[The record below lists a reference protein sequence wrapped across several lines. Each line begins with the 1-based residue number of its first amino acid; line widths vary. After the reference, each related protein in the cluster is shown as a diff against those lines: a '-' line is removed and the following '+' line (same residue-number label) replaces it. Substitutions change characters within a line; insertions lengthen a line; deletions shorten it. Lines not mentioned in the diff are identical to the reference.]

1 MGARAPIADWV
12 TIADLHTDPFPI
24 FGRLR
29 AEGGVH
35 WVPAVGRYLVT
46 SYAAVRETA
55 IDQDTYSANEEGSLH
70 VRAMG
75 HSMLGRDDPEHHLER
90 TAWQPALR
98 PGAVQRIWTATFQ
111 RNADKCF
118 DRLVAAGPGAD
129 LVQEFAAPYA
139 AENLREIIG
148 LHNASQQDLQRW
160 AQTMTDA
167 AGAVADDPVVRAAGR
182 RSFDEVDAALDELLP
197 WHAAHPNQSLLSTLL
212 RLPGYSMPVERIR
225 ANVKMTIG
233 AGLTE
238 PRDAIGVTAWALL
251 THPEQR
257 AASASDPSLWHAA
270 FEEAIRWVAPVGM
283 YPRQVTRDTV
293 LAGVEL
299 PAGAKLG
306 ICVLSANRDET
317 VWPDAAAFDLRRE
330 VEPHLAFGK
339 GVHTCLGAWV
349 ARAEVADIAL
359 PMLFRRLD
367 GLRVEGEAQMR
378 GWVSR
383 GMTALP
389 VGWSRVAEPAP
400 ASTRVEPVSDAAP
413 RIAIV
418 GSGPAGS
425 FSAQALRRTFPA
437 AEIDVIDE
445 LPTPY
450 GLVRYGVAADHQGM
464 KSVTRQFDRLFTAE
478 GVRFHGNVRIGADV
492 PLSVLRQRFDA
503 VVIATGMHADPPLPV
518 PGGDLDGVHGAGRI
532 TRLLNTHPDE
542 TDLVSLGTDVVVVG
556 HGNVAMDI
564 VRLLA
569 RDGEGL
575 SGSDVSDTALAA
587 LAGDVRTL
595 HVVGRSAVPHAKF
608 DPVLVREIA
617 GLPGIRHV
625 VHGLDELPATG
636 RDARVDAVHA
646 LAAASVAPGA
656 ERLTVEWRFG
666 LTPAA
671 VLGDESVEGMEF
683 EAGRG
688 SRVTIPATGVITAIG
703 FGTDPGALV
712 DPGTYPDG
720 RAEPGLYVAGWLRR
734 GPRGSIP
741 DQRLDA
747 RALARLIADDI
758 AAGRIVPGRAPGWA
772 PTRGEVDFDG
782 WRRIDLRE
790 RLGSAPDREREKLPT
805 RAEQLETARDQG
817 IVLPQPDG
825 SGLSDLAA
833 EGRFTILFGTESG
846 GAEFVASELRDALGP
861 AADVRVHDLAGIAPG
876 DLDVTRTHL
885 LVCSTYGDGEVPT
898 LARPFHQALA
908 AGGVDLTG
916 LAYAVFGM
924 GDRSYAKTYSRGSEL
939 LDEALA
945 ARGAERFGEYGR
957 HDAGGAMCARDAA
970 VEWLQGVLADL
981 AVRA

>member
-1 MGARAPIADWV
+1 MGVRVPVADWV
-12 TIADLHTDPFPI
+12 TTADLHRDPFPI
-24 FGRLR
+24 FERLR

-35 WVPAVGRYLVT
+35 WVPSVGRHLVT
-46 SYAAVRETA
+46 SYAAVHETEL
-55 IDQDTYSANEEGSLH
+55 DQDTYSASEEGAPRPH
-70 VRAMG
+70 APG
-75 HSMLGRDDPEHHLER
+75 DSMLCRDDPQHHLER
-90 TAWQPALR
+90 AVWQPTLR
-98 PGAVQRIWTATFQ
+98 PGAVDRIWMATFQ
-111 RNADKCF
+111 RNAAKYF
-118 DRLVAAGPGAD
+118 DALVAAGPGAD
-129 LVQEFAAPYA
+129 LVREFAAPYA

-148 LHNASQQDLQRW
+148 LHSASPQDLQRW
-160 AQTMTDA
+160 SQTMLDA
-167 AGAVADDPVVRAAGR
+167 AGDDADDAAVQAAAR
-182 RSFDEVDAALDELLP
+182 RSSDEVDAALDELLP

-212 RLPGYSMPVERIR
+212 RTPGHAMPIERIR
-225 ANVKMTIG
+225 ANVKMTVG
-233 AGLTE
+233 GGLNE
-238 PRDAIGVTAWALL
+238 PRDAIGVAVWALL
-251 THPEQR
+251 THPAQR
-257 AASASDPSLWHAA
+257 AAVASDPSLWPAA
-270 FEEAIRWVAPVGM
+270 FEETIRWVAPLGM
-283 YPRQVTRDTV
+283 YPRRVTRDTV
-293 LAGVEL
+293 LEGVEL

-306 ICVLSANRDET
+306 ICVLSANRDED
-317 VWPDAAAFDLRRE
+317 VWPDAAAFDVRRE
-330 VEPHLAFGK
+330 VRPHLAFGK
-339 GVHTCLGAWV
+339 SVHACLGTWV
-349 ARAEVADIAL
+349 SRAEVADVAL
-359 PMLFRRLD
+359 PMLFRRLE
-367 GLRVEGEAQMR
+367 GLHLDGEAELR
-378 GWVSR
+378 GWVFP
-383 GMTALP
+383 GLTALP
-389 VGWSRVAEPAP
+389 VAWSRVAEPAP
-400 ASTRVEPVSDAAP
+400 ASIRVGPVSDAAP

-418 GSGPAGS
+418 GSGPAGC
-425 FSAQALRRTFPA
+425 FSAQALRRAFPA

-464 KSVTRQFDRLFTAE
+464 KSVARQFDRLFTE
-478 GVRFHGNVRIGADV
+478 ERVRFHGNVRIGADV
-492 PLSVLRQRFDA
+492 PLPVLREQFDA
-503 VVIATGMHADPPLPV
+503 VVIATGMHADPLLPV

-556 HGNVAMDI
+556 QGNVAMDV

-575 SGSDVSDTALAA
+575 TGSDVSDAALTA

-608 DPVLVREIA
+608 DPAMVREIA

-625 VHGLDELPATG
+625 VHGLDELPANA

-646 LAAASVAPGA
+646 LAAASAAPGA
-656 ERLTVEWRFG
+656 ARLTVEWRFG

-683 EAGRG
+683 DAGG
-688 SRVTIPATGVITAIG
+688 GARVTIPATGVITAIG

-712 DPGTYPDG
+712 DPGSHPDG
-720 RAEPGLYVAGWLRR
+720 RAEPGLYVAGWLRH

-747 RALARLIADDI
+747 RALARLVADDI
-758 AAGRIVPGRAPGWA
+758 AAGLVEPGRGSGWV

-790 RLGSAPDREREKLPT
+790 RLGAAPDREREKLPT
-805 RAEQLETARDQG
+805 RAEQLETARDRG
-817 IVLPQPDG
+817 IVLPAPIAPR
-825 SGLSDLAA
+825 LPDLAA

-861 AADVRVHDLAGIAPG
+861 TADVRMRDLASIAPAE
-876 DLDVTRTHL
+876 LDVTRIHL
-885 LVCSTYGDGEVPT
+885 VVCSTYGNGEVPT

-908 AGGVDLTG
+908 AAGVDLSG
-916 LAYAVFGM
+916 LAYAVFGL

-939 LDEALA
+939 IDEALA

-957 HDAGGAMCARDAA
+957 HDAGGAVAAGEAA
-970 VEWLQGVLADL
+970 VEWLQAVLAEF